1 MNDSSSDIF
10 RIDLT
15 NPVRGNRRLKR
26 DLDAISSGKRGQIRE
41 YYIRKIQPLVE
52 LFLKQKN
59 SEDVTEC
66 YRITQYDRRGR
77 VIFTTDELFAMI
89 GITIAYIINIFIT
102 LAGIKTSTALVCL
115 IGGGILG
122 LIGFVISSFKIPDSN
137 NFELTRKTG
146 GEYIDQIILR
156 YFKFKRRHNK
166 IYTFYT
172 EDNKNER

>member
-1 MNDSSSDIF
+1 MAGGPYNIPRNTKGEGRFFYIF
-10 RIDLT
+10 STKALI
-15 NPVRGNRRLKR
+15 
-26 DLDAISSGKRGQIRE
+26 
-41 YYIRKIQPLVE
+41 
-52 LFLKQKN
+52 
-59 SEDVTEC
+59 
-66 YRITQYDRRGR
+66 ITA
-77 VIFTTDELFAMI
+77 VFAMI